1 MMRAAPFEL
10 RALSSIASGSNK
22 TIERGSCS
30 ANLVRASHCPQCST
44 KSDPSLCGTT
54 AGCAGVGGRPEAD
67 AEKTVTMLREKA
79 KEVKKLLFITQ
90 NFHSER
96 TQYAIKYEAQRG
108 GFVPGN

>member
-10 RALSSIASGSNK
+10 RALISMASGSNK

-30 ANLVRASHCPQCST
+30 ANLVRAVQCTQFST
-44 KSDPSLCGTT
+44 KSDPSLGGSIARCE
-54 AGCAGVGGRPEAD
+54 GVGARTEAD
-67 AEKTVTMLREKA
+67 DEKTVTMLREKA

-96 TQYAIKYEAQRG
+96 TQYTIKYEAQK
-108 GFVPGN
+108 